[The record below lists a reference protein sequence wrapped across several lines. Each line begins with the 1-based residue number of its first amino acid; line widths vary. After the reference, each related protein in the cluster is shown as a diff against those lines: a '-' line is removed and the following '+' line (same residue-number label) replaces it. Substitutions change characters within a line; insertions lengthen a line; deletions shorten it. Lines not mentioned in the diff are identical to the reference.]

1 MISTEVIFISTS
13 ADIYLS
19 DIYDVQYGEILLYLL
34 ITTIDFGW
42 KYAESWNF
50 NFRTDCVYKGV
61 LQGVFLVQLERREE
75 NHHHHHHHHRH
86 RHHYLCWI
94 MKSLC
99 LAVTLLLLTVCCC
112 NAMRKW
118 PLFSLVDVSVS
129 NILMFLILLL
139 NNILNHLFQFT
150 FLLAVAP
157 QLIASPISCCLRF
170 SKKGL
175 PLQNVKG
182 IHKTHRHCKKKAFV

>member
-1 MISTEVIFISTS
+1 MWSVLKLFLSLAFVLATTS

-42 KYAESWNF
+42 KDAESWNF

-61 LQGVFLVQLERREE
+61 LQGVFLVQLEQRKE
-75 NHHHHHHHHRH
+75 N
-86 RHHYLCWI
+86 HYLCWI

-118 PLFSLVDVSVS
+118 PLFSVVDVSVS

-182 IHKTHRHCKKKAFV
+182 IYKTHRHCKKKAFM